1 VQPPLWLK
9 RGQAGKTNRKIL
21 YLFFFYLTYSCFYN
35 TLISGGQM
43 DTRSI
48 TVKLPVNVFSI
59 LKKKPEEFMTEL
71 RLAAAVKW
79 YEMGMISQEKASEL
93 AGISR
98 EDFLLSLIRFGV
110 SPFQYTARE
119 ILEEAG
125 YDSEMDS

>member
-1 VQPPLWLK
+1 
-9 RGQAGKTNRKIL
+9 
-21 YLFFFYLTYSCFYN
+21 
-35 TLISGGQM
+35 M

-48 TVKLPVNVFSI
+48 TVKLPINVFSI

-98 EDFLLSLIRFGV
+98 EDFILSLIRFGV
-110 SPFQYTARE
+110 SPFQYTSRE
-119 ILEEAG
+119 ILEEAE
-125 YDSEMDS
+125 YDSEMDT